1 MLQKQTFTGVLRKSI
16 SEKCHGKFHE
26 KTSTPDFLLNKVAVC
41 KLANLLKESPAY
53 VISFECC
60 DVFQKFFLQNTSRRV
75 SAGLKTM

>member
-41 KLANLLKESPAY
+41 KLANLLKESPA
-53 VISFECC
+53 
-60 DVFQKFFLQNTSRRV
+60 
-75 SAGLKTM
+75 